1 MKTGTPVPRIL
12 RFYWQKFNL
21 QPVPSQLQAE
31 LAGGVGLN
39 LTAADYVIHMDPW
52 WNPAVED
59 QASDR
64 AHRIGQLRPV
74 TIYRLVTKG
83 TIEERIVGLHQQKR
97 GLADSLLEESD
108 MSGKVSAEELLA
120 LLRKEL

>member
-1 MKTGTPVPRIL
+1 MFLISLT
-12 RFYWQKFNL
+12 
-21 QPVPSQLQAE
+21 
-31 LAGGVGLN
+31 AGGVGLN

-64 AHRIGQLRPV
+64 AHRIGQTRPV

-83 TIEERIVGLHQQKR
+83 TIEEQIVDLHRHKR
-97 GLADSLLEESD
+97 HLADRLLE
-108 MSGKVSAEELLA
+108 SGDTPARLDPAELLA
-120 LLRKEL
+120 LLRHPPA